1 MRKYLL
7 ILNIIN
13 AAIFIFVLV
22 VFSGIFNFNK
32 ILYAPSGDLVIF
44 DFFDKLKNV
53 LAYTMY
59 FCLYAIASFIS
70 LLMANLLFLFPN
82 YYASFMFKFLDSF
95 FRNYLRLWFSF
106 PSKESPLLNEIPDLI
121 LEELL
126 ILLND
131 IYLFAFQIFFLI
143 AIVYFIRAI
152 LQNDPKYSLSAMGS
166 LIMML
171 VLPLMVFGLRDMLDL
186 FGLKY
191 DFLEELENPVS
202 HELTNLPLDNFF
214 LFLVSPAALLAI
226 ICYIYL
232 EISFQINYADTVTKP
247 SLERSDRLETQLGI
261 IRRESQLITANVDKI
276 KEEAKKRRE
285 ELGLEE
291 PKISKFLAK
300 ATHQF
305 SYVKEMIEKRKLEEE
320 EKKLVS
326 AASKTRRLGRYVER
340 LFREDPEAT
349 DTLTATSSAPRSQSL
364 ITSTVTNLLL
374 RLILLII
381 ISFIIIHPRWF
392 FINVFNLPPAITES
406 VAMYSPEVIIILLV
420 PFMLIFPVISYS
432 ISYIKHRNLII
443 RLKQEGAIKEILATV
458 GDYVKKEEEIG
469 EEKEENIGEPGQVA
483 TETT

>member
-13 AAIFIFVLV
+13 AAIFIVVLT
-22 VFSGIFNFNK
+22 VFSSIFSFRK
-32 ILYAPSGDLVIF
+32 ILYTPTGDLVIF
-44 DFFDKLKNV
+44 DFIDKLKNV
-53 LAYTMY
+53 FAYLLY

-70 LLMANLLFLFPN
+70 LLITNLFFLFPN
-82 YYASFMFKFLDSF
+82 FDASFMFNFLDSF
-95 FRNYLRLWFSF
+95 FRNYLSLWCSF
-106 PSKESPLLNEIPDLI
+106 PSESPHLDEIADLI
-121 LEELL
+121 FEELIL
-126 ILLND
+126 LLND
-131 IYLFAFQIFFLI
+131 IYLFAFQVFFLI
-143 AIVYFIRAI
+143 AILYFIRAT
-152 LQNDPKYSLSAMGS
+152 LQNDPKYSLTAMGG

-186 FGLKY
+186 FTLKY

-202 HELTNLPLDNFF
+202 DELTNLPLDNFF
-214 LFLVSPAALLAI
+214 LFLASPAALLAI

-232 EISFQINYADTVTKP
+232 EISFQISYADIVTKP

-291 PKISKFLAK
+291 AKISKFLAK
-300 ATHQF
+300 TTHQF

-320 EKKLVS
+320 EKKLIS

-340 LFREDPEAT
+340 LFREDTEAT
-349 DTLTATSSAPRSQSL
+349 NTLTASSSAPRAQSL
-364 ITSTVTNLLL
+364 ITSTITNLVF
-374 RLILLII
+374 RLVLLIV

-406 VAMYSPEVIIILLV
+406 VAMYSPEVVIILLV
-420 PFMLIFPVISYS
+420 PFMLIFPVIAYT

-443 RLKQEGAIKEILATV
+443 RLKQEGRIKEILATV
-458 GDYVKKEEEIG
+458 GDYVKKQEEIAVEKADDSG
-469 EEKEENIGEPGQVA
+469 ETGQAA
-483 TETT
+483 TETA

>member
-13 AAIFIFVLV
+13 AVVFFFVLM
-22 VFSGIFNFNK
+22 VFSSIFNFRK
-32 ILYAPSGDLVIF
+32 ILYTPTGDLVIF
-44 DFFDKLKNV
+44 DFFDTLKNV
-53 LAYTMY
+53 LAYAMY
-59 FCLYAIASFIS
+59 FCLYTIASFIS
-70 LLMANLLFLFPN
+70 LLMANLFFLFPN
-82 YYASFMFKFLDSF
+82 YYARFMFTFLDSF
-95 FRNYLRLWFSF
+95 FRNFLGLWFSL
-106 PSKESPLLNEIPDLI
+106 PSEKSPFLYEIPDLI
-121 LEELL
+121 VKELL
-126 ILLND
+126 ILIND

-143 AIVYFIRAI
+143 AIFYFIRAI
-152 LQNDPKYSLSAMGS
+152 LQNDPKYNISAMGG

-186 FGLKY
+186 FAIKF
-191 DFLEELENPVS
+191 DFLEKLENPVS
-202 HELTNLPLDNFF
+202 DELTNLPLDNIFRF
-214 LFLVSPAALLAI
+214 LASPAALLAI
-226 ICYIYL
+226 VCYIYL

-300 ATHQF
+300 TTHRF

-326 AASKTRRLGRYVER
+326 AASKTRRLGRYTER
-340 LFREDPEAT
+340 LFREDPEAN
-349 DTLTATSSAPRSQSL
+349 DTLTAASSAPRAQSL
-364 ITSTVTNLLL
+364 VTSTIINLFF
-374 RLILLII
+374 RLTLLII

-420 PFMLIFPVISYS
+420 PFILIFPVISYT
-432 ISYIKHRNLII
+432 ISYVKHRNLII
-443 RLKQEGAIKEILATV
+443 RLKQEGRIKEILASV
-458 GDYVKKEEEIG
+458 GDYVKKEKEVG
-469 EEKEENIGEPGQVA
+469 EEKEEDIGETGQVA
-483 TETT
+483 TETA

>member
-1 MRKYLL
+1 MRKYIYILSLINNGIVIILL
-7 ILNIIN
+7 I
-13 AAIFIFVLV
+13 
-22 VFSGIFNFNK
+22 VFSSIFNFRK
-32 ILYAPSGDLVIF
+32 VIYTPTGDLVIF
-44 DFFDKLKNV
+44 DFFNALKNV
-53 LAYTMY
+53 FAYFIY
-59 FCLYAIASFIS
+59 LCLLSIANFIS
-70 LLMANLLFLFPN
+70 FGISRLFTFFPN
-82 YYASFMFKFLDSF
+82 YYAAFMYSFLDAF
-95 FRNYLRLWFSF
+95 FRKYLSLWFF
-106 PSKESPLLNEIPDLI
+106 PSGEDPALYEIPNLVSQ
-121 LEELL
+121 ELT
-126 ILLND
+126 IFLND
-131 IYLFAFQIFFLI
+131 IYLFAFQIFFLV
-143 AIVYFIRAI
+143 AILFFVRAI
-152 LQNDPKYSLSAMGS
+152 FNTDPKYSLTAMGG

-186 FGLKY
+186 FAIKV
-191 DFLEELENPVS
+191 DFLEKLENPVS
-202 HELTNLPLDNFF
+202 HELTNIPLDNFF
-214 LFLVSPAALLAI
+214 RFLASPAALLAI

-261 IRRESQLITANVDKI
+261 IKRESQLITANVDKI

-300 ATHQF
+300 TTYRF

-326 AASKTRRLGRYVER
+326 AASKTRRLGRYIDR

-349 DTLTATSSAPRSQSL
+349 DTLTAASSAPRAQSL
-364 ITSTVTNLLL
+364 ITSTILNFFF
-374 RLILLII
+374 RLTLLII

-406 VAMYSPEVIIILLV
+406 IAMYSPEVIIILLV

-443 RLKQEGAIKEILATV
+443 RLKQEGRIKEILASV
-458 GDYVKKEEEIG
+458 GDYVKKEQPLG
-469 EEKEENIGEPGQVA
+469 EEKEEQSGETGQVA
-483 TETT
+483 TETA

>member
-22 VFSGIFNFNK
+22 VFSGIFNFRK

-70 LLMANLLFLFPN
+70 LLIANLLFLFPN

-106 PSKESPLLNEIPDLI
+106 PSKEDPLLNEIPDLI

-126 ILLND
+126 LLLND

-152 LQNDPKYSLSAMGS
+152 LQNDPKYSLSAIGS

-191 DFLEELENPVS
+191 DFLEELKNPVS
-202 HELTNLPLDNFF
+202 DELTNLPLDDFF
-214 LFLVSPAALLAI
+214 LFLASPAALLAI

-276 KEEAKKRRE
+276 KEEAKKKKRRTW
-285 ELGLEE
+285 
-291 PKISKFLAK
+291 I
-300 ATHQF
+300 
-305 SYVKEMIEKRKLEEE
+305 
-320 EKKLVS
+320 
-326 AASKTRRLGRYVER
+326 RR
-340 LFREDPEAT
+340 T
-349 DTLTATSSAPRSQSL
+349 
-364 ITSTVTNLLL
+364 
-374 RLILLII
+374 
-381 ISFIIIHPRWF
+381 
-392 FINVFNLPPAITES
+392 
-406 VAMYSPEVIIILLV
+406 
-420 PFMLIFPVISYS
+420 
-432 ISYIKHRNLII
+432 
-443 RLKQEGAIKEILATV
+443 
-458 GDYVKKEEEIG
+458 
-469 EEKEENIGEPGQVA
+469 
-483 TETT
+483 

>member
-1 MRKYLL
+1 MRKYIFILSL
-7 ILNIIN
+7 INN
-13 AAIFIFVLV
+13 GIFIFLLV
-22 VFSGIFNFNK
+22 VFSGIFNFRK
-32 ILYAPSGDLVIF
+32 ILYTPTGDLVIF
-44 DFFDKLKNV
+44 DFFDTLKNV
-53 LAYTMY
+53 IAYSLY
-59 FCLYAIASFIS
+59 FCLYSIANFIS
-70 LLMANLLFLFPN
+70 LLIANLFFLFPN
-82 YYASFMFKFLDSF
+82 YYATFMFKFLDSF
-95 FRNYLRLWFSF
+95 FRNFLSLWFF
-106 PSKESPLLNEIPDLI
+106 PSGKRPFLSEIPDLI
-121 LEELL
+121 TKELL

-143 AIVYFIRAI
+143 ALFFFIRAI
-152 LQNDPKYSLSAMGS
+152 FHTDPRYSLSAMGG

-186 FGLKY
+186 FAIKF
-191 DFLEELENPVS
+191 DFLEKLQNPVS
-202 HELTNLPLDNFF
+202 DELTDIPLDDFF
-214 LFLVSPAALLAI
+214 RFLVSPAALLAI
-226 ICYIYL
+226 VCYIYL

-291 PKISKFLAK
+291 PKISKFLSK
-300 ATHQF
+300 TTHRF

-326 AASKTRRLGRYVER
+326 AASKTRRLGRYVDR

-349 DTLTATSSAPRSQSL
+349 DTLTAASSAPRAQSL
-364 ITSTVTNLLL
+364 ITSTVLNLFF
-374 RLILLII
+374 RLTLLII

-406 VAMYSPEVIIILLV
+406 VAMYSPEVIIILLI

-443 RLKQEGAIKEILATV
+443 RLKQEGRIKEILASV
-458 GDYVKKEEEIG
+458 GDYVKKEKEVG
-469 EEKEENIGEPGQVA
+469 EEKEEDTGETGQVA
-483 TETT
+483 TETA